1 MHHTKAFVTE
11 ETWVTRSKLVVGGIP
26 SRKTRYVISLYKN
39 KNNNTKLPLFMQR
52 PDVSSPSDENMAD
65 STLLGEDSVL
75 VREQWVQ
82 ILV

>member
-1 MHHTKAFVTE
+1 M
-11 ETWVTRSKLVVGGIP
+11 R
-26 SRKTRYVISLYKN
+26 
-39 KNNNTKLPLFMQR
+39 R